1 MNWHPVTI
9 CECGMLMFMLDA
21 DDGKSLLLLTLILSH
36 NLMRM
41 LNVAATF
48 CADSRGNVDG
58 EAVPAKVC

>member
-41 LNVAATF
+41 LNVAASF
-48 CADSRGNVDG
+48 DADSRGNVDG

>member
-1 MNWHPVTI
+1 
-9 CECGMLMFMLDA
+9 MLMFMLDA

-41 LNVAATF
+41 LNVAASF
-48 CADSRGNVDG
+48 DADSRGNVDI